1 MLFCLCFSPKSIQH
15 CLVFI
20 FLSSQTRNRAKILVI
35 NDASKAWPRF
45 GYLVTQR
52 LFPNIVAWLSKQR
65 SWLLLHLWQWEVWFT
80 TNSSNLL
87 VENCIAVLRRITM
100 SSSSKLRVKESRTFE
115 KKINAV
121 ICFPLFEVIWIT
133 PNIIIHFQCVM
144 TFAIKVN
151 WNTFCPAPD

>member
-1 MLFCLCFSPKSIQH
+1 
-15 CLVFI
+15 
-20 FLSSQTRNRAKILVI
+20 
-35 NDASKAWPRF
+35 
-45 GYLVTQR
+45 
-52 LFPNIVAWLSKQR
+52 
-65 SWLLLHLWQWEVWFT
+65 
-80 TNSSNLL
+80 
-87 VENCIAVLRRITM
+87 M

-133 PNIIIHFQCVM
+133 PNIIIHFQYVM